1 MGSFTPQ
8 VHSRPKL
15 SLRRARILL
24 CQLCVFLA
32 FAGIFVA
39 TTTTLLP
46 PRFKTMYLGGATP
59 GITPPPLP
67 KFWPRGA
74 VRAQTRCDQGRLDR

>member
-1 MGSFTPQ
+1 M
-8 VHSRPKL
+8 
-15 SLRRARILL
+15 L
-24 CQLCVFLA
+24 CQLCLSLA

-46 PRFKTMYLGGATP
+46 PAIQDDVP
-59 GITPPPLP
+59 GRCHAGNTPPPPSQILAP
-67 KFWPRGA
+67 GGA